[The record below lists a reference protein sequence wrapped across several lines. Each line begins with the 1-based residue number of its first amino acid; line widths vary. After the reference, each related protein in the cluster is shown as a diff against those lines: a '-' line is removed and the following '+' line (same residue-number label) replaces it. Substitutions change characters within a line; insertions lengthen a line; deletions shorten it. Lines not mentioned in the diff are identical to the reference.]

1 MPPRLALLALCL
13 PIVGVACSGP
23 RELEISVTAP
33 IMREQG
39 FRDEGSV
46 RILPII
52 VAIFMIA
59 SLGACGIFR
68 AEGSWSDEL
77 SDRDASSL
85 AGTLATL
92 VAARIE
98 PGDKPI
104 VLVPAANRGGNQ
116 FTAELKSLLE
126 ARGYTLVDEKQN
138 PKAAHRLRYLVTAYS
153 GGYVLRVTMGAT
165 QVSTM
170 IARGTDGVLVANAPL
185 AVREDF
191 R

>member
-1 MPPRLALLALCL
+1 MPSRFVLLAFCL
-13 PIVGVACSGP
+13 VGVACGGP

-33 IMREQG
+33 IARDPG
-39 FRDEGSV
+39 FRDEASL
-46 RILPII
+46 RILLI
-52 VAIFMIA
+52 VAAILVIA

-92 VAARIE
+92 VAARVE

-104 VLVPAANRGGNQ
+104 VLVPAGNRGGDQ
-116 FTAELKSLLE
+116 FTVELKSLLE
-126 ARGYTLVDEKQN
+126 ARGYVLADERQHS
-138 PKAAHRLRYLVTAYS
+138 ATAHRLRYLVTAYS
-153 GGYVLRVTMGAT
+153 GGYLLRVTLGGT

-170 IARGTDGVLVANAPL
+170 IARGTDGILVANAPL
-185 AVREDF
+185 AVREDV